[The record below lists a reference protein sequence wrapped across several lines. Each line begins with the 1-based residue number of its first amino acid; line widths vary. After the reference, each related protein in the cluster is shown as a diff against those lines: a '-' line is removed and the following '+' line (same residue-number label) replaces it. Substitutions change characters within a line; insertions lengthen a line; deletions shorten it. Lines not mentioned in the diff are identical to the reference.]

1 MNRLVALT
9 ILLLVNSPL
18 YAASDAFVTS
28 RSLSMELANKLVM
41 AAADHCTKQGY
52 QVAVAVTD
60 RSGKLQAFIRNPL
73 AGSHTIDV
81 ARLKAATSASF
92 QTPTIDMMQG
102 FDGLRD
108 APGVLLIGGGL
119 PIRIGGHIYGA
130 VGVSGAPAKKRTGD
144 IDHECG
150 EAGINAIR
158 EDIEFA
164 E

>member
-1 MNRLVALT
+1 MSRLAALT
-9 ILLLVNSPL
+9 LLLLVNVPL
-18 YAASDAFVTS
+18 YAASDTFVTS
-28 RSLSMELANKLVM
+28 RSLSMEMANKLVM
-41 AAADHCTKQGY
+41 AASRHCTKQGY

-81 ARLKAATSASF
+81 ATLKAATSASF

-102 FDGLRD
+102 FDNLRD
-108 APGVLLIGGGL
+108 APGMLLVGGGL
-119 PIRIGGHIYGA
+119 PIRIGGHNYGA

-144 IDHECG
+144 VDHECG
-150 EAGINAIR
+150 QAGINAIR

>member
-1 MNRLVALT
+1 MKRALT
-9 ILLLVNSPL
+9 LVGLMLLNTSL
-18 YAASDAFVTS
+18 YAESDAFVTS

-41 AAADHCTKQGY
+41 AAARHCTKQGY
-52 QVAVAVTD
+52 QVSVAVTD

-73 AGSHTIDV
+73 AGSHTIGV
-81 ARLKAATSASF
+81 ATLKAATSASF

-119 PIRIGGHIYGA
+119 PIRIGGHNYGA
-130 VGVSGAPAKKRTGD
+130 IGVSGAPAKKRTGD
-144 IDHECG
+144 VDHECG
-150 EAGINAIR
+150 LAGIDAIR
-158 EDIEFA
+158 EEIEFA

>member
-1 MNRLVALT
+1 VKKQFLL
-9 ILLLVNSPL
+9 IPLLLLSTS
-18 YAASDAFVTS
+18 AFADAEAFISS

-41 AAADHCTKQGY
+41 TAARHCTKQGY

-60 RSGKLQAFIRNPL
+60 RSGKLQAFIKNPL

-81 ARLKAATSASF
+81 ARLKATTSASF

-102 FDGLRD
+102 FEQLAN
-108 APGVLLIGGGL
+108 APEVLLVGGGL
-119 PIRIGGHIYGA
+119 PIRIGGHMYGA

-144 IDHECG
+144 VDHECG
-150 EAGINAIR
+150 QAGIDAIR

-164 E
+164 Q

>member
-1 MNRLVALT
+1 MKRVFALS
-9 ILLLVNSPL
+9 ILLLLTTPVS
-18 YAASDAFVTS
+18 AKGDAFVTS
-28 RSLSMELANKLVM
+28 RSLSMELANKLAM
-41 AAADHCTKQGY
+41 AAARHCTKQGY
-52 QVAVAVTD
+52 QVSVAVTD
-60 RSGKLQAFIRNPL
+60 RSGKLQAFIKNPL

-81 ARLKAATSASF
+81 AILKAATSASF

-144 IDHECG
+144 VDHECG
-150 EAGINAIR
+150 QAGINAIH

>member
-1 MNRLVALT
+1 MNRLATLT
-9 ILLLVNSPL
+9 LLLLVNTPL
-18 YAASDAFVTS
+18 YAASDAFVSS
-28 RSLSMELANKLVM
+28 RSLSMELANQLVM
-41 AAADHCTKQGY
+41 AAARHCTKQGY
-52 QVAVAVTD
+52 QVSVAVTD
-60 RSGKLQAFIRNPL
+60 RSGKLQAFIKNPL

-81 ARLKAATSASF
+81 AVLKAATAASF

-108 APGVLLIGGGL
+108 APGVLLIGGGV
-119 PIRIGGHIYGA
+119 PVRIGGHNYGA

-150 EAGINAIR
+150 QAGIDAIR
-158 EDIEFA
+158 EAIEFS